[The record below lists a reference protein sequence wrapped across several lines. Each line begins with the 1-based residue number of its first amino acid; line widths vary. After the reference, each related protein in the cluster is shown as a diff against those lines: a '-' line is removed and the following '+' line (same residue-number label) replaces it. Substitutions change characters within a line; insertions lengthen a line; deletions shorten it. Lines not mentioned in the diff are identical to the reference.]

1 MSGPTL
7 VLVTWMAAQED
18 DADFLGGTGEQQ
30 TVLTGAWADQ
40 ERNGPTVASTICEEY
55 FDDSTWDEWF
65 GMDASDVQVRFQVL
79 SPSSVAGNYAVNL
92 RRLTAAT
99 AKRLPDPANAQFG
112 VGA

>member
-1 MSGPTL
+1 M

-30 TVLTGAWADQ
+30 TVLAGAWADQ
-40 ERNGPTVASTICEEY
+40 ERNGATVAEHVTTDY

-65 GMDASDVQVRFQVL
+65 SMDATDVQVRVKIL

-92 RRLTAAT
+92 LRKTEAH
-99 AKRLPDPANAQFG
+99 AKRMPDPANAQFG